1 MIKKADVAVA
11 GGPAAEPGEDDMLQ
25 AVARPR
31 SLAEAQAVLAG
42 HQRAA
47 IIAGGTVV
55 MPVLNYGTDQF
66 DTLVSLRG
74 SGLSGIAIADGRVT
88 IGATTPLSDL
98 ESRGE
103 LGFLRHALDAI
114 GSPTLRNM
122 ATVGGNLFVKQPYGD
137 FAACLIALGAE
148 ATIAGPNGE
157 RSELVEHT
165 VATPLAR
172 GEIVA
177 KVTFSLPAPGSFR
190 FRKAARKAFN
200 SAAIVTVAALLDIDG
215 GKVAGCRIALGGVA
229 RSAIRSPS
237 AEKAL
242 IGKPLDRDS
251 VEAAAREALKDIAP
265 ADDAYASAWYR
276 ARVTPVHIRRALLG
290 E

>member
-1 MIKKADVAVA
+1 
-11 GGPAAEPGEDDMLQ
+11 MLQ

-31 SLAEAQAVLAG
+31 SLAEVQAALVANT
-42 HQRAA
+42 RAT

-55 MPVLNYGTDQF
+55 MPVLNYGTDDF

-74 SGLSGIAIADGRVT
+74 SGLAGISFDGNRVT

-98 ESRGE
+98 EAHDR
-103 LGFLRHALDAI
+103 LAFLSPALDAI
-114 GSPTLRNM
+114 GSPTIRNM

-137 FAACLIALGAE
+137 FACCLIALGAE
-148 ATIAGPNGE
+148 ATIGGPSGN
-157 RSELVEHT
+157 RSEPVERT
-165 VATPLAR
+165 VANRLAH

-177 KVTFSLPAPGSFR
+177 SVSFTLPAARTFM
-190 FRKAARKAFN
+190 FHKAARKAFN
-200 SAAIVTVAALLDIDG
+200 SAAIVTVAAVVSTSG
-215 GKVAGCRIALGGVA
+215 GTVAECRVALGGVA
-229 RSAIRSPS
+229 KSAIRAPS
-237 AEKAL
+237 VEKAL
-242 IGKPLDRDS
+242 TGKPLDRPS
-251 VEAAAREALKDIAP
+251 VEAAAREALGDISP